1 MLKITKNFYL
11 RSLAL
16 AGAIA
21 LANPSSL
28 TPVRAEAE
36 SESLQSIPL
45 EWNHN
50 SPDFSEDGRPKRT
63 AGGASRGECQKSDL
77 PLTALIPNLP
87 VALTAAN
94 SPTFW
99 FYLPYTLRPE
109 HSIEFVLKDSQDKYI
124 YRTKLTGKNTSP
136 GIVGLNLPAKVN
148 IEPEQNYNWYFVVY
162 CQPRNSDKFV
172 YVSGSL
178 QRIDRPHL
186 NSSLKFS
193 SPKER
198 LYFYATEGLWYDA
211 VTNLAKQIKANP
223 QDNVIQK
230 DWETLLKSVGLEEE
244 LASKPFV
251 ACCSLKE

>member
-1 MLKITKNFYL
+1 MLKITKNFYI

-21 LANPSSL
+21 LANPSSP
-28 TPVRAEAE
+28 TPIRAKD
-36 SESLQSIPL
+36 ESLQSIPL

-63 AGGASRGECQKSDL
+63 AGGASRGECQNKSDL
-77 PLTALIPNLP
+77 PLTALIPDFP

-99 FYLPYTLRPE
+99 FYLPYTLIPE
-109 HSIEFVLKDSQDKYI
+109 HSVEFVLKDSRDKYI
-124 YRTKLTGKNTSP
+124 YRTNLTGKKTSP
-136 GIVGLNLPAKVN
+136 GIVGLHLPAKVI
-148 IEPEQNYNWYFVVY
+148 IEPGQNYTWYFLVY

-178 QRIDRPHL
+178 QRIDRPHI
-186 NSSLKFS
+186 NSSLKFH

-198 LYFYATEGLWYDA
+198 LYFYANEKLWYDA
-211 VTNLAKQIKANP
+211 VTHLAQQMKANP

-230 DWETLLKSVGLEEE
+230 EWETLLKSVGLKEE

>member
-1 MLKITKNFYL
+1 MLKITKNFYI

-21 LANPSSL
+21 LINPFSPTS
-28 TPVRAEAE
+28 VRAEAE
-36 SESLQSIPL
+36 FLQSIPL

-63 AGGASRGECQKSDL
+63 AGGASRGECQNKDNLS
-77 PLTALIPNLP
+77 LTALIPDLP

-99 FYLPYTLRPE
+99 FYLPYTLTSE

-124 YRTKLTGKNTSP
+124 YRTKFTDKKILP

-148 IEPEQNYNWYFVVY
+148 IEPLQKYSWYFLVY
-162 CQPRNSDKFV
+162 CQPQNINKFV

-178 QRIDRPHL
+178 QRIDRPLL
-186 NSSLKFS
+186 NSSLKFPS
-193 SPKER
+193 LKER
-198 LYFYATEGLWYDA
+198 LHFYANEGLWYDA
-211 VTNLAKQIKANP
+211 VTYLAEQMKANP
-223 QDNVIQK
+223 QDIVVQK
-230 DWETLLKSVGLEEE
+230 DWQALLKSVGLEE
-244 LASKPFV
+244 LASKPFI